1 MAAAAMQRHDKRRR
15 GVRVQVLR
23 HKQRPAAAFAA
34 AIAEMG
40 DARLRAPRP
49 GEPFQTRLVA
59 ARRRLQ
65 EEPADRRQHRRKRV
79 EIFERRGAGARA
91 PERLLHVARAAG
103 HLHARQ
109 GVERRIGAA
118 GKRLLRAVESFRPS
132 GFLQR
137 RAGIAERIGERR
149 EDGPEPLQTLRME
162 VAGGEFEAVQRVQQR
177 RQNARNRIDKAV
189 VLVCHGQGR

>member
-1 MAAAAMQRHDKRRR
+1 MAAAAVQRHDERRR
-15 GVRVQVLR
+15 RVRVQVLR
-23 HKQRPAAAFAA
+23 HEQRPAAAFPA

-49 GEPFQTRLVA
+49 GKPFQARLVA
-59 ARRRLQ
+59 ARRRFQ
-65 EEPADRRQHRRKRV
+65 EELADRRQHRRKRV
-79 EIFERRGAGARA
+79 EIFERRRTGTRA

-109 GVERRIGAA
+109 RVERRVGAA
-118 GKRLLRAVESFRPS
+118 GQRLFRAVEPFRPG
-132 GFLQR
+132 GFLKR

-149 EDGPEPLQTLRME
+149 EHGPEPLQTLRVE